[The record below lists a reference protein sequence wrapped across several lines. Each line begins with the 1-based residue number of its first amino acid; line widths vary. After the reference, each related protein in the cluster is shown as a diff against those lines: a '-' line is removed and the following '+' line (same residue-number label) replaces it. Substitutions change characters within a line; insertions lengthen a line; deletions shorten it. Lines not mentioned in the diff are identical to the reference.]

1 MYLSGMIN
9 DNVDVDSV
17 YSVRD
22 CDEGGV
28 FKCKSR
34 RMGRRRENKEESFDK
49 DVYEGDKGFDII
61 VKDDM
66 LSLVKRLR
74 ADLEEYVHSNW

>member
-1 MYLSGMIN
+1 VYLSGIIN
-9 DNVDVDSV
+9 DSVDVDSV
-17 YSVRD
+17 YSVSD

-28 FKCKSR
+28 FKCKSS
-34 RMGRRRENKEESFDK
+34 RMGRRSENKEESFER
-49 DVYEGDKGFDII
+49 DVYDGDKGFDII

-74 ADLEEYVHSNW
+74 ADLEE